1 MLENEVND
9 LSTISSLNSL
19 KNSVEVD
26 SSKSLFKDSF
36 SPGWFDITI
45 ISIGNMN
52 SLPGYAAS
60 LHSSVPETSLHYEI
74 HMDC

>member
-9 LSTISSLNSL
+9 LLTISSLNSL

-26 SSKSLFKDSF
+26 GSKSLFKD
-36 SPGWFDITI
+36 WLDITI